1 MYIYCVYPVMP
12 KSSICP
18 RKAETIIALIALN
31 CVRGYTDV
39 NFFFIVALPAIA
51 SRTALL
57 RP

>member
-39 NFFFIVALPAIA
+39 IVL
-51 SRTALL
+51 S
-57 RP
+57 